1 MPFAATWMD
10 RKNKLMVTGGEEE
23 QINWEYGM
31 NRYILPYILK
41 NKQGFTVWQKEL
53 YLISCNKL

>member
-41 NKQGFTVWQKEL
+41 NKQQGFTV
-53 YLISCNKL
+53 